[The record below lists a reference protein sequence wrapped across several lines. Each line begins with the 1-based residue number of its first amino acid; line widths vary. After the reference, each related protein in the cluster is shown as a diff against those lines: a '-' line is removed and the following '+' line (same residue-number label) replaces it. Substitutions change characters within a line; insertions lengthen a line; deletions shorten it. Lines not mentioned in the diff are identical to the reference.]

1 MIKRDDIL
9 KAIDELV
16 EINNA
21 YRNSKYDEH
30 GALKF
35 YTAGTGIPDSLA
47 IDFFRNSNVVVI
59 TRDGAEYLHGEIKE

>member
-21 YRNSKYDEH
+21 YRNSKYDEN

-35 YTAGTGIPDSLA
+35 YTAGTGIPDNLA
-47 IDFFRNSNVVVI
+47 IDFFRDTNVIVV
-59 TRDGAEYLHGEIKE
+59 TRTGKEYIHGEIKE

>member
-1 MIKRDDIL
+1 MKRDDIL

-16 EINNA
+16 EIDNA
-21 YRNSKYDEH
+21 YRNSKYEN

-47 IDFFRNSNVVVI
+47 IDVFRKSNVIVI
-59 TRDGAEYLHGEIKE
+59 TRTGKEYLHGEIKE